1 MSQVN
6 PEQWG
11 ALESHSCCQNVLSMW
26 LLVAHWLGLV
36 ISARDR
42 RRGVDVAWGLHSYLL
57 PCPRGLRKAHG
68 FPGVVKPATTAASL
82 TEGPGLFS
90 PKSPG

>member
-1 MSQVN
+1 M
-6 PEQWG
+6 
-11 ALESHSCCQNVLSMW
+11 
-26 LLVAHWLGLV
+26 
-36 ISARDR
+36 
-42 RRGVDVAWGLHSYLL
+42 AWGLHSYLL
-57 PCPRGLRKAHG
+57 PCPHGLRKAHG